1 MPDSDND
8 GISDSDEDL
17 NTNGDLNDDDTD
29 EDDIPNYLDDDD
41 DGDGVDTL
49 TEITGI
55 GAGLQSF
62 AFIDTDEDLIENYLD
77 DDDDG
82 DGVLT
87 IDEDYNNNGS
97 PLDDDTDNSGVPDF
111 LESNISLS
119 IEDNK
124 LSEVSV
130 FPNPSSGIFN
140 LNGITVDT
148 INVKVITIYGKTLK
162 SFTFNKHRTSI
173 NLSNLPSALYFLQL
187 EVNGYKRVQKIVIK

>member
-1 MPDSDND
+1 MPARS
-8 GISDSDEDL
+8 GAAGSLSA
-17 NTNGDLNDDDTD
+17 TNGTQGGSGTSTPSRYASRTAF
-29 EDDIPNYLDDDD
+29 E
-41 DGDGVDTL
+41 
-49 TEITGI
+49 
-55 GAGLQSF
+55 GL
-62 AFIDTDEDLIENYLD
+62 AVEGND